1 MQFNEPTGWWLPD
14 GETHLIEWM
23 TVSKQKCDG
32 GRLGYQM
39 HKLNRCMAEAP
50 AHRRRVAVDVGAHV
64 GLWSW
69 PLAHR
74 FGTVH
79 AFEPMPE
86 HQDCWYANMGQH
98 SAAIEMPQLA
108 VGAETDVPALNALLH
123 GVALGENIR
132 PVRIATRTPGSSGDT
147 GVDVRGLEVEMRTLD
162 SFELDKVDFIK
173 VDTEGYEPFVIDGAR
188 ETIARCR
195 PACIVVEQKPETGG
209 AQRYGTTVT
218 AAVELLETMGYRKA
232 AVLQGDYIMVPR

>member
-23 TVSKQKCDG
+23 LVSKQKCDG

-39 HKLNRCMAEAP
+39 HKLNRCMAEVP
-50 AHRRRVAVDVGAHV
+50 AGRRRVAVDVGAHV

-74 FGTVH
+74 FERVY
-79 AFEPMPE
+79 AFEPHPKHVE
-86 HQDCWYANMGQH
+86 CWLRNMQGLEGVLY
-98 SAAIEMPQLA
+98 SVA
-108 VGAETDVPALNALLH
+108 VGETN
-123 GVALGENIR
+123 R
-132 PVRIATRTPGSSGDT
+132 SVRIATRTPGSSGDT
-147 GVDVRGLEVEMRTLD
+147 GVDATGLEVEMRTLD
-162 SFELDKVDFIK
+162 SYSLQEVDFIK

-218 AAVELLETMGYRKA
+218 AAVELLETMGYRRA
-232 AVLQGDYIMVPR
+232 AVLQGDYIMVPK

>member
-1 MQFNEPTGWWLPD
+1 MQKCNRTGWWLPD
-14 GETHLIEWM
+14 GETHLIDWM
-23 TVSKQKCDG
+23 VKSKQKCDG

-39 HKLNRCMAEAP
+39 HKLNRCMDEVP
-50 AHRRRVAVDVGAHV
+50 EGRRRVAVDVGAHV

-74 FGTVH
+74 FRRVVG
-79 AFEPMPE
+79 FEPMPE
-86 HQDCWYANMGQH
+86 HIDCWHMNMAGVGGSLH
-98 SAAIEMPQLA
+98 PVAI
-108 VGAETDVPALNALLH
+108 
-123 GVALGENIR
+123 GESHR
-132 PVRIATRTPGSSGDT
+132 QVSIATRTEGSSGDT
-147 GVDVRGLEVEMRTLD
+147 GIDGTGLEVEMWTLD
-162 SFELDKVDFIK
+162 SFGLDEVDFIK

-209 AQRYGTTVT
+209 HLRYGTTVT
-218 AAVELLETMGYRKA
+218 AAVELLETMGYRRA